1 MNIDIRNHIINN
13 FKNNNKEEFRNS
25 IVDSIN
31 EHDEVTLPGMGVF
44 MELIWNNST
53 EAMKDE
59 ILNILEESVKE
70 ENTI

>member
-13 FKNNNKEEFRNS
+13 FKNNNKEELKNS

>member
-1 MNIDIRNHIINN
+1 MNIDIRSHIINN
-13 FKNNNKEEFRNS
+13 FLNNNKDELKACIN
-25 IVDSIN
+25 DSIS

-44 MELIWNNST
+44 MELVWNNST

-59 ILNILEESVKE
+59 ILNILEKAVKE